1 MHVLAAAA
9 IALFSMPGLGG
20 GDEEGIEVPA
30 ANEMWKATVVDSTL
44 TETQLEEFS
53 MEGFTHVQ
61 GKLGAGEISI
71 RFDDIAR
78 IDFEPTE
85 KTRSLA
91 LVQLKDGS
99 VKKLS
104 VDGRSALY
112 GKTGFGSYK
121 VLLKDVKRVVFT
133 AGPFARP
140 EKTPK
145 ASAPPPP
152 PPAPAPSA
160 KP

>member
-9 IALFSMPGLGG
+9 LSLFSMPGLGG

-30 ANEMWKATVVDSTL
+30 ANEVWKATVIDSTL
-44 TETQLEEFS
+44 TETQLEDFS
-53 MEGFTHVQ
+53 MEGFTHIQ

-71 RFDDIAR
+71 RFEDIAR

-121 VLLKDVKRVVFT
+121 VLLKDVKRVILT
-133 AGPFARP
+133 AGPFPRP
-140 EKTPK
+140 SPTPK
-145 ASAPPPP
+145 ASVP
-152 PPAPAPSA
+152 PPAPAPAAPA

>member
-1 MHVLAAAA
+1 MHVIATAAA
-9 IALFSMPGLGG
+9 IAFFSMPGLGG
-20 GDEEGIEVPA
+20 GDEEGIEVPS

-44 TETQLEEFS
+44 TETQLDDFS

-71 RFDDIAR
+71 RFDDISR

-121 VLLKDVKRVVFT
+121 ILLKDVKRVVFT

-140 EKTPK
+140 SPTPK
-145 ASAPPPP
+145 QA
-152 PPAPAPSA
+152 PPAPPAPT
-160 KP
+160 KQP

>member
-1 MHVLAAAA
+1 MNVLAAAA
-9 IALFSMPGLGG
+9 LALFSMPGLGG

-30 ANEMWKATVVDSTL
+30 ATEIWKATVVDSTL
-44 TETQLEEFS
+44 TETPLDEFS

-61 GKLGAGEISI
+61 GKLGAGEVSI
-71 RFDDIAR
+71 RFSDIAR

-85 KTRSLA
+85 KSRSLA

-104 VDGRSALY
+104 VDGRAALY

-133 AGPFARP
+133 GGPGARP
-140 EKTPK
+140 APTPK
-145 ASAPPPP
+145 
-152 PPAPAPSA
+152 PAPVKQP
-160 KP
+160 

>member
-1 MHVLAAAA
+1 MTLLAAAA
-9 IALFSMPGLGG
+9 LAFFSMPGLGG

-30 ANEMWKATVVDSTL
+30 ANEVWKATVVDSTL
-44 TETQLEEFS
+44 TETALDEFS
-53 MEGFTHVQ
+53 MEGFTHIQ

-71 RFDDIAR
+71 RFADIAR

-85 KTRSLA
+85 KSRSLA

-104 VDGRSALY
+104 VDGRAALY

-133 AGPFARP
+133 GGPIPRP
-140 EKTPK
+140 SPTPK
-145 ASAPPPP
+145 AASVKQP
-152 PPAPAPSA
+152 
-160 KP
+160 

>member
-1 MHVLAAAA
+1 MNVLAAAA
-9 IALFSMPGLGG
+9 LALFSMAGLGG
-20 GDEEGIEVPA
+20 GDEDGIEVPS
-30 ANEMWKATVVDSTL
+30 ANEIWKASVVDSTL
-44 TETQLEEFS
+44 TETTLDEFS
-53 MEGFTHVQ
+53 WEGFVHVQ
-61 GKLGAGEISI
+61 GKLGAGEVSI

-104 VDGRSALY
+104 IDGRATLY
-112 GKTGFGSYK
+112 GKTGFGAYK
-121 VLLKDVKRVVFT
+121 ILLKDVKRIVFT
-133 AGPFARP
+133 AGPIPRP
-140 EKTPK
+140 
-145 ASAPPPP
+145 S
-152 PPAPAPSA
+152 PAPKNAGANGA

>member
-1 MHVLAAAA
+1 MHSLAVAAA
-9 IALFSMPGLGG
+9 IAFFNMAGLGG

-30 ANEMWKATVVDSTL
+30 ANEIWKATVVDTTL

-53 MEGFTHVQ
+53 WDGFTHVQ

-71 RFDDIAR
+71 RFEDIAR

-85 KTRSLA
+85 RTRSLA

-99 VKKLS
+99 VKKLQ
-104 VDGRSALY
+104 VDGRAALY

-121 VLLKDVKRVVFT
+121 VLLKDVKRLIFT
-133 AGPFARP
+133 AGPIPRP
-140 EKTPK
+140 SPTPK
-145 ASAPPPP
+145 QPAAAAPT
-152 PPAPAPSA
+152 

>member
-1 MHVLAAAA
+1 MNLLAAAT
-9 IALFSMPGLGG
+9 IALFSMSGLGG

-30 ANEMWKATVVDSTL
+30 ANEVWKANVTDSTL
-44 TETQLEEFS
+44 TETTLDEFS
-53 MEGFTHVQ
+53 WEGFTHVQ

-71 RFDDIAR
+71 RFEDISR

-104 VDGRSALY
+104 VDGRSSLY
-112 GKTGFGSYK
+112 GKTGYGSYK
-121 VLLKDVKRVVFT
+121 ILLKDVKRLVFT
-133 AGPFARP
+133 AGPIPRP
-140 EKTPK
+140 SPTPK
-145 ASAPPPP
+145 AAGG
-152 PPAPAPSA
+152 ATGT

>member
-1 MHVLAAAA
+1 MDFLAAAA
-9 IALFSMPGLGG
+9 LALFSMPGLGG
-20 GDEEGIEVPA
+20 GDDEGIEVPA
-30 ANEMWKATVVDSTL
+30 ATEMWKATVVDSTL
-44 TETQLEEFS
+44 TETPLDEFS

-71 RFDDIAR
+71 RFADIAR
-78 IDFEPTE
+78 VDFEPTE
-85 KTRSLA
+85 KSRSLA

-121 VLLKDVKRVVFT
+121 VLIKDVKRVVFT
-133 AGPFARP
+133 GGPVARP
-140 EKTPK
+140 SASPK
-145 ASAPPPP
+145 AAPVKQP
-152 PPAPAPSA
+152 
-160 KP
+160 